1 MWGAGWSRLDGDD
14 RVRAFISLKTG
25 DLFKPRRP
33 GRPTAEGAE
42 AESIEA
48 LEAALK
54 GTAGSLRFVKDDA
67 RHLTLRF
74 FGDLSEARQ
83 GEVARAVAEVAA
95 SQTPFAIA
103 PKGVGF
109 FPNAVRP
116 KVVWVGVEDLDL
128 RIPPLHAAL
137 DEALRKVGLEGG
149 GQAFVPHITVARV
162 TRAPPGPAL
171 ADAVDPFVNA
181 RFGGGEVE
189 GLEFIESTLQKG
201 GPVYRQIALCKFA
214 PRKG

>member
-1 MWGAGWSRLDGDD
+1 
-14 RVRAFISLKTG
+14 VRAFISLKTG
-25 DLFKPRRP
+25 DLFKRPRP
-33 GRPTAEGAE
+33 GRAPAETDT

-74 FGDLSEARQ
+74 FGDLDQARQ
-83 GEVARAVAEVAA
+83 GEVARTVSEVAG
-95 SQTPFAIA
+95 SQKPFAIA
-103 PKGVGF
+103 PQGVGF

-116 KVVWVGVEDLDL
+116 KVVWVGVEDLDG
-128 RIPPLHAAL
+128 RIQPLHRAL
-137 DEALRKVGLEGG
+137 DEALKKVGLEGSG
-149 GQAFVPHITVARV
+149 EAFVPHITVARV

-181 RFGGGEVE
+181 RFGGGEAE

-201 GPVYRQIALCKFA
+201 GPVYRRIALGKFA